1 MGKRSN
7 LRNTVQEYAKHHG
20 YNTNVAALELR
31 GEKKKTIAVIVP
43 NINHQFFSNII
54 SSFTNIAASEEYV
67 VSVFQT
73 NENFEQEQKI
83 IDPFFILSGFKAI
96 L

>member
-83 IDPFFILSGFKAI
+83 IDR
-96 L
+96 